1 MDNLNILVE
10 AKREYLGQL
19 CLLMC
24 PIMIEVFEE
33 MYEEAYKLS
42 KGRKT
47 LIMYQKLLK
56 EVPNWSD
63 AQSKQHTDNIANRC
77 AWFNDLIAAVFVSC
91 VKILSAVRLS
101 KDNKKISL
109 KLPTNE
115 VFIQMCYNKAA
126 EHIYNDPY
134 IYHDSQNEHAR
145 NDKLFE
151 RFSACIETAV
161 KELIPVQQILQTY
174 MSQTQEGQDLDL
186 NEAEVGDFEDPD
198 ILEGGTEHEEVSGDP
213 FEQSNVNTEQEPPMD
228 EQPPLENP
236 DSIEEE
242 PQQTMEQQTMEQQT
256 MEQQP
261 QRPSTPPQ
269 QSSFIDNE
277 FKTINTGPRIQ
288 QPREEDVLFPDAP
301 DTYRKKPSLY

>member
-19 CLLMC
+19 CILMC
-24 PIMIEVFEE
+24 PVMIETFAE

-42 KGRKT
+42 KGRKV
-47 LIMYQKLLK
+47 LVMYQKLLK

-63 AQSKQHTDNIANRC
+63 AMSKQHSDNIANRC
-77 AWFNDLIAAVFVSC
+77 AWFNDLLAAVFVSC

-115 VFIQMCYNKAA
+115 VFIQMCHNKAA
-126 EHIYNDPY
+126 ESLYNDPY
-134 IYHDSQNEHAR
+134 IYHEEQNEHSR

-151 RFSACIETAV
+151 RFSVCVENAV

-186 NEAEVGDFEDPD
+186 GDAEVGDSEDPEL
-198 ILEGGTEHEEVSGDP
+198 LEGEQEEVASEP
-213 FEQSNVNTEQEPPMD
+213 FESETQNEMPMESNQPDEMGMGMETDMNMGEQQEQQEQPMQMSDGEEHMETNVN
-228 EQPPLENP
+228 
-236 DSIEEE
+236 
-242 PQQTMEQQTMEQQT
+242 
-256 MEQQP
+256 
-261 QRPSTPPQ
+261 RPS
-269 QSSFIDNE
+269 SSFYNNE
-277 FKTINTGPRIQ
+277 FKTINTNERQ
-288 QPREEDVLFPDAP
+288 QVQHRDEGVLFPDAP
-301 DTYRKKPSLY
+301 DAHRKKPQLY

>member
-19 CLLMC
+19 CILMC
-24 PIMIEVFEE
+24 PVMIETFEE

-42 KGRKT
+42 KGRKV
-47 LIMYQKLLK
+47 LVMYQKLLK

-63 AQSKQHTDNIANRC
+63 AMSKQHSDNIANRC
-77 AWFNDLIAAVFVSC
+77 AWFNDLLAAVFVSC

-115 VFIQMCYNKAA
+115 VFIQMCHNKAA
-126 EHIYNDPY
+126 ESLYNDPY
-134 IYHDSQNEHAR
+134 IYHEEQNEHSR

-151 RFSACIETAV
+151 RFSVCIENAV

-186 NEAEVGDFEDPD
+186 GDAEVGDSEDPEL
-198 ILEGGTEHEEVSGDP
+198 LEGNQEEVASEP
-213 FEQSNVNTEQEPPMD
+213 FESETQNGMPMES
-228 EQPPLENP
+228 EQP
-236 DSIEEE
+236 EEMGMGME
-242 PQQTMEQQTMEQQT
+242 TDMNMGEQQEQPMQMSDDEEDMET
-256 MEQQP
+256 NTNQP
-261 QRPSTPPQ
+261 P
-269 QSSFIDNE
+269 SSFYNNE
-277 FKTINTGPRIQ
+277 FKTINTNDRQ
-288 QPREEDVLFPDAP
+288 QVQNRDEGVLFPDAP
-301 DTYRKKPSLY
+301 DAHRKKPQLY

>member
-24 PIMIEVFEE
+24 PVMIEAFDE

-42 KGRKT
+42 KGRKV

-63 AQSKQHTDNIANRC
+63 AMSRQHSDNIANRC
-77 AWFNDLIAAVFVSC
+77 AWFNDLLAAVFVSC

-115 VFIQMCYNKAA
+115 VFIQMCHNKVA
-126 EHIYNDPY
+126 ESLYNDPY
-134 IYHDSQNEHAR
+134 VYHETQNEYAR

-151 RFSACIETAV
+151 RFSICVENAV
-161 KELIPVQQILQTY
+161 NELIPVQQILQTY
-174 MSQTQEGQDLDL
+174 MSQSQAGQDLDL
-186 NEAEVGDFEDPD
+186 GDAEIADSEDPELIED
-198 ILEGGTEHEEVSGDP
+198 GGEEVTQDP
-213 FEQSNVNTEQEPPMD
+213 F
-228 EQPPLENP
+228 NP
-236 DSIEEE
+236 ELNEE
-242 PQQTMEQQTMEQQT
+242 PSMGGE
-256 MEQQP
+256 
-261 QRPSTPPQ
+261 PSMGEEPSMGGEPSMGEEPYARGEPTN
-269 QSSFIDNE
+269 SFMNNE
-277 FKTINTGPRIQ
+277 FKTINTTPQ
-288 QPREEDVLFPDAP
+288 ARESMASEHGESDDVFFPDAAESRQKNIM
-301 DTYRKKPSLY
+301 YK